1 MTQKRQY
8 KHMKSQRLKVLLC
21 CAGMLL
27 IGKTHAQQSIQF
39 TQYVF
44 NSISVNPAYTGYKEE
59 WFGQMALRSQWT
71 GWDGAPKT
79 GSISI
84 DGVVDPVNKRHGVGL
99 QVTADKLG
107 AQSATSVYANYAL
120 RLQLND
126 EDTQRL
132 SLGVA
137 GGFTQYGLDG
147 NKLQAVETGDIVIP
161 AGKLS
166 TWRPDIRLGVYY
178 YNPKWY
184 LGASVQD
191 LFANSSSNDEFR
203 FNENSLESLHR
214 NISLYVIGGALFEFE
229 KGLHFRPSVL
239 VKDDFKGPT
248 SLDVNAMF
256 IFNNR
261 FWLGAGYRTR
271 ARVFDRE
278 YFDQSPLKLSA
289 TNAVTGIVQFYA
301 TDRLRI
307 GYSYDVMLNKMSGLQ
322 SGSHEVTLGVTFGTV
337 KQLLSPRFF

>member
-1 MTQKRQY
+1 
-8 KHMKSQRLKVLLC
+8 MKSQRLKVLFC
-21 CAGMLL
+21 CAAALL
-27 IGKTHAQQSIQF
+27 MGKSYAQQSIQF
-39 TQYVF
+39 TQYIF

-79 GSISI
+79 GSVSI

-107 AQSATSVYANYAL
+107 AQSATSIYANYAL
-120 RLQLND
+120 RLQLNS
-126 EDTQRL
+126 EDTERL
-132 SLGVA
+132 ALGVA

-147 NKLQAVETGDIVIP
+147 NKLQAVETGDVVIP
-161 AGKLS
+161 AGKITS
-166 TWRPDIRLGVYY
+166 WRPDIRLGVYY

-184 LGASVQD
+184 AGVSVQD

-203 FNENSLESLHR
+203 FNENSLESLYR
-214 NISLYVIGGALFEFE
+214 NVSMYVIGGALFELDR
-229 KGLHFRPSVL
+229 GTHFRPSIL

-256 IFNNR
+256 IFNNK
-261 FWLGAGYRTR
+261 FWIGAGYRTR
-271 ARVFDRE
+271 ARIFKRE

-289 TNAVTGIVQFYA
+289 TNAITAIAQFYA
-301 TDRLRI
+301 TDRFRI
-307 GYSYDVMLNKMSGLQ
+307 GYSYDIMLNRMRGLQ
-322 SGSHEVTLGVTFGTV
+322 NGSHEVTLGVTFGTV